1 MTTCFTYTI
10 CTYYPF
16 GRSSPDNSQ
25 ETLLLLTYTY
35 LHSSS
40 RVELERSLFE
50 KQNDKSAT
58 WTCCALVLRL
68 PCVPVYS
75 LLLYVHCT
83 TSAENIENS
92 LHLSRLFWSGQKGQC
107 FRSVKLLDPKSGS
120 KTIFYVK
127 ALAHKGTKSSR
138 GRRKSRTS
146 KVSRAF
152 LMCYL
157 LLQQEVL
164 NPLCDVSFSIV
175 C

>member
-1 MTTCFTYTI
+1 MT
-10 CTYYPF
+10 
-16 GRSSPDNSQ
+16 R
-25 ETLLLLTYTY
+25 
-35 LHSSS
+35 
-40 RVELERSLFE
+40 
-50 KQNDKSAT
+50 
-58 WTCCALVLRL
+58 VLRGRVV
-68 PCVPVYS
+68 PWSCVCRVCLFTRCFSMYIS
-75 LLLYVHCT
+75 RKHWKQLAL
-83 TSAENIENS
+83 SKE
-92 LHLSRLFWSGQKGQC
+92 LSRLFWSGQKGQC

-120 KTIFYVK
+120 RTIFYVK

-175 C
+175 CWKDQRQVRIFRLAIVLSFWVTICTLYNVQACTKL